1 MKALTDTSEWERPAQ
16 PHPTPAPTRAGE
28 HMRIYLSNRC
38 LSASLPG
45 TSAGQ
50 PSRQQRQERDREAV
64 LVGREDPVLQIPL
77 LGGSV
82 MGRLFLP
89 SRL

>member
-1 MKALTDTSEWERPAQ
+1 
-16 PHPTPAPTRAGE
+16 
-28 HMRIYLSNRC
+28 MRIYLSNRC
-38 LSASLPG
+38 LSTSLTG

-50 PSRQQRQERDREAV
+50 PSRRQWQERDREAV
-64 LVGREDPVLQIPL
+64 LVGREDPMLPIPL

-82 MGRLFLP
+82 IGRLFLP